1 MAIDSTTQYLTLQ
14 NTDTAKPIQIKISQD
29 TDYWALG
36 VTLFITIFVS
46 AITAWVTIKLVS
58 NTNRELVKGQEKQVA
73 LQLENQEK
81 QQKNDVRSR
90 NRQEWI
96 NKVRDLIAEYLN
108 SSWEISLKTMECANK
123 YIRLRQ
129 NRLKYDDFLAAAK
142 DLTLLITFISQKS
155 VLIDLILSKDN
166 ALDREISSLTNSILI
181 EYSNLNFKVFN
192 EIDKKFDTLNSDQI
206 NLYTYAVWKNEFNEI
221 NNMHKINSEITIK
234 TKELLKQEWE
244 RVKNFD

>member
-14 NTDTAKPIQIKISQD
+14 NTDTTKPIQIKISQD

-36 VTLFITIFVS
+36 VTLFVTIFVS

-81 QQKNDVRSR
+81 QQKNDVKSR

-129 NRLKYDDFLAAAK
+129 NRLKHDDFLAAAK